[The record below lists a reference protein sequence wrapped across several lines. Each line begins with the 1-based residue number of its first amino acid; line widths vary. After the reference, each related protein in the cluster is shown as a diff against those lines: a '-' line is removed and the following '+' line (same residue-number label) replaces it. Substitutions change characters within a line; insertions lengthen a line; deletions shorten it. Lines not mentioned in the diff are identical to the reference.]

1 MPLNLK
7 LQHRTIL
14 PLHLQIS
21 MFVVLSLDAFVGLF
35 VVHDER
41 ARISSA
47 AALQKRYQV
56 HTNRAHKQHQKGQ
69 KNEAAAPVLT
79 LKTNQG
85 RRMHT

>member
-14 PLHLQIS
+14 PHHLQIN
-21 MFVVLSLDAFVGLF
+21 MFVVLSLDSFVGLF
-35 VVHDER
+35 LGHDEGWNLLSR
-41 ARISSA
+41 RFTKEIPGPHRLSTQA
-47 AALQKRYQV
+47 APE
-56 HTNRAHKQHQKGQ
+56 GQ

-85 RRMHT
+85 RRTRT

>member
-14 PLHLQIS
+14 PLHLQIN
-21 MFVVLSLDAFVGLF
+21 MFVLSLDAFVGLF

-41 ARISSA
+41 AGISSA

-56 HTNRAHKQHQKGQ
+56 HTDRAHKQHQKGQ